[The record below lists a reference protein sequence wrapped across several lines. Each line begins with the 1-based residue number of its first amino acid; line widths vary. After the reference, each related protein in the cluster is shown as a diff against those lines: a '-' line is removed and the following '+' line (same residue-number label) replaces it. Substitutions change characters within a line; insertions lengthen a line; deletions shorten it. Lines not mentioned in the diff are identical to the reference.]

1 MKMWRHYCVAALFLA
16 ACVGIGAR
24 VVVLTVTEREFLQ
37 GQGNARSLRIETIP
51 AYRGIIYDREHEA
64 LALSTPVASVW
75 SDEKR
80 ANWSAETT
88 RKIAN
93 ILKLDVQTLAQEQLD
108 AGTSKFR
115 YLKRRASWAQVQALK
130 KLAIPGLQFDPE
142 YKRYYPASETTAHVV
157 GMTGID
163 DLGLEG
169 VELAFDDRLR
179 GRPGRKRV
187 LKDRRGDTIE
197 NLAYLEEAR
206 GGRDLQLSLDLRLQ
220 FFAYRELKDAVTG
233 HDAVAA
239 SVVMLDAH
247 TGEILALVN
256 QPSYNPNEKQ
266 TKDYTGK
273 RNLAVTDTYE
283 PGSTVKPFTVLA
295 ALESGDFD
303 RTTPIETA
311 PGYLKVGRKL
321 VEDPV
326 NRGTISMQQVL
337 QKSSQVGIAKI
348 ALALPDRA
356 VYDVLSRA
364 GMGEFIGTGLPGEVV
379 GSLSDANIKNPV
391 VRTTL
396 AYGYGLAVSPL
407 QLASAYLTLASGGK
421 RIPPTI
427 IRRQGQ
433 PPATQAFDPEHTR
446 AVLSMLESVTADEG
460 TAPKARVANFRVAGK
475 TGTARKLSDGNY
487 DDERHVALFAG
498 VAPVD
503 NPRIVMVVVV
513 DEPKSATVGG
523 GSVAA
528 PIFSRIAARSLR
540 LLGVAPDAQT
550 PAKTVAKVA
559 AKGGAA

>member
-1 MKMWRHYCVAALFLA
+1 VKLWRHYLVAGLFLV

-24 VVVLTVTEREFLQ
+24 VVFLTVTEREFLQ
-37 GQGNARSLRIETIP
+37 EQGNARSLRIETIP

-80 ANWSAETT
+80 VNWSAETT
-88 RKIAN
+88 RQIAKI
-93 ILKLDVQTLAQEQLD
+93 LELDVQALAQQQLS
-108 AGTSKFR
+108 AGTAKFR
-115 YLKRRASWAQVQALK
+115 YLKRRAPWAQVQALK
-130 KLAIPGLQFDPE
+130 ALAVPGLQFDPE
-142 YKRYYPASETTAHVV
+142 YKRYYPASETAAHVV
-157 GMTGID
+157 GITGID

-206 GGRDLQLSLDLRLQ
+206 GGQDLQLSLDLRLQ
-220 FFAYRELKDAVTG
+220 FFAYRELKAAVAG
-233 HDAVAA
+233 HEAVAA
-239 SVVMLDAH
+239 SVVMLDAR

-256 QPSYNPNEKQ
+256 QPSYNPNEVQ

-295 ALESGDFD
+295 ALESGDYD
-303 RTTPIETA
+303 STTPIDTA
-311 PGYLKVGRKL
+311 PGYLRVGRKL

-326 NRGTISMQQVL
+326 NRGTITLQQVL

-379 GSLSDANIKNPV
+379 GSLTDANIQNPV
-391 VRTTL
+391 VRATL

-421 RIPPTI
+421 RIPLSI
-427 IRRQGQ
+427 LRRDGE
-433 PPATQAFDPEHTR
+433 PPATQTFKAAHTR
-446 AVLSMLESVTADEG
+446 AVLAMLETVTADAG

-475 TGTARKLSDGNY
+475 TGTARKLSNGKY
-487 DDERHVALFAG
+487 DDKRHVALFAG
-498 VAPVD
+498 IAPVN

-513 DEPKSATVGG
+513 DEPKSSDVGG
-523 GSVAA
+523 GGVAA

-540 LLGVAPDAQT
+540 LLGVAPDA
-550 PAKTVAKVA
+550 PVAKLPVPLVDD
-559 AKGGAA
+559 GGAA

>member
-1 MKMWRHYCVAALFLA
+1 MKMWRHYLVAGLFLT
-16 ACVGIGAR
+16 ACAGIGAR
-24 VVVLTVTEREFLQ
+24 VVFLTVTERDFLQ
-37 GQGNARSLRIETIP
+37 AQGNARSLREETIP

-75 SDEKR
+75 SDDKR
-80 ANWSAETT
+80 TQWSAKTT
-88 RKIAN
+88 RQIAKI
-93 ILKLDVQTLAQEQLD
+93 LELDVHKLAQQQLD

-115 YLKRRASWAQVQALK
+115 YLKRRAPWAQVQALK
-130 KLAIPGLQFDPE
+130 ALAVPGLNFDPE
-142 YKRYYPASETTAHVV
+142 YKRYYPASETAAHVV

-206 GGRDLQLSLDLRLQ
+206 GGQDLQLSLDLRLQ
-220 FFAYRELKDAVTG
+220 FFAYSELKAAVAG
-233 HDAVAA
+233 HEASAA
-239 SVVMLDAH
+239 SVVMLDAR

-256 QPSYNPNEKQ
+256 QPSYNPNEIQ

-283 PGSTVKPFTVLA
+283 PGSTVKPFTILA
-295 ALESGDFD
+295 ALESGDYNSA
-303 RTTPIETA
+303 TPIETA
-311 PGYLKVGRKL
+311 PGYLRVGRKL

-326 NRGTISMQQVL
+326 NRGTISLQQVL

-356 VYDVLSRA
+356 VFDVLSRA
-364 GMGEFIGTGLPGEVV
+364 GIGEFIGTGLPGEVV
-379 GSLSDANIKNPV
+379 GSLSDANIQNPV
-391 VRTTL
+391 VKATM

-421 RIPPTI
+421 RIPLSI
-427 IRRQGQ
+427 IRRDGE
-433 PPATQAFDPEHTR
+433 PPSTQAFNPVHTR
-446 AVLSMLESVTADEG
+446 AVLDMLETVTADEG

-475 TGTARKLSDGNY
+475 TGTSRKLSNGNY

-498 VAPVD
+498 VAPVN

-513 DEPKSATVGG
+513 DEPQSSAVGG

-540 LLGVAPDAQT
+540 LLGVAPQT
-550 PAKTVAKVA
+550 PAIRTA
-559 AKGGAA
+559 AVVGRDGGAT

>member
-1 MKMWRHYCVAALFLA
+1 LWRHYLVAGLFLI
-16 ACVGIGAR
+16 ACGGIAAR
-24 VVVLTVTEREFLQ
+24 VVFLTVTEREFLQ
-37 GQGNARSLRIETIP
+37 EQGNARSLRIETIP
-51 AYRGIIYDREHEA
+51 AYRGVIYDREHEA

-75 SDEKR
+75 SDEQR
-80 ANWSAETT
+80 VNWSAKTT
-88 RKIAN
+88 RKIAE
-93 ILKLDVQTLAQEQLD
+93 ILELDVHKLAQEQLD
-108 AGTSKFR
+108 AGSSKFR
-115 YLKRRASWAQVQALK
+115 YLKRRAPWAQVQALK
-130 KLAIPGLQFDPE
+130 ALKVPGLQFDAE
-142 YKRYYPASETTAHVV
+142 YKRYYPASETAAHVV

-206 GGRDLQLSLDLRLQ
+206 GGQDLQLSLDLRLQ
-220 FFAYRELKDAVTG
+220 FFAYRELKAAVAG
-233 HDAVAA
+233 HEAAAA
-239 SVVMLDAH
+239 SVVMLDAQ

-266 TKDYTGK
+266 TSDYSGK

-303 RTTPIETA
+303 SATPIETA
-311 PGYLKVGRKL
+311 PGYLRVGSKL

-326 NRGTISMQQVL
+326 NRGTISLQEVL
-337 QKSSQVGIAKI
+337 QKSSQVGIAKV

-356 VYDVLSRA
+356 VYDVLARA

-391 VRTTL
+391 TRATL

-421 RIPPTI
+421 RISPTI
-427 IRRQGQ
+427 IRRTDE
-433 PPATQAFDPEHTR
+433 PPATQAFSATHTR
-446 AVLSMLESVTADEG
+446 RVLDMMETVTADEG
-460 TAPKARVANFRVAGK
+460 TAPQARVANFRVAGK

-513 DEPKSATVGG
+513 DEPRSSVAGG
-523 GSVAA
+523 GGVAA

-540 LLGVAPDAQT
+540 LLGVVPQT
-550 PAKTVAKVA
+550 PVASAPADKD
-559 AKGGAA
+559 GGAA